1 MTVLDTHA
9 WLWWVDDDPR
19 LSDAA
24 RIAIESSDGL
34 VVSAISA
41 WEVATL
47 ERLGRLRLVPDT
59 RAWIRR
65 ALAQPGV
72 VPAPVTPDVAVA
84 AGSILPPFPGDPAD
98 RIIYATA
105 LVEDARLVTADRRV
119 ARHDPDRVVW

>member
-1 MTVLDTHA
+1 VTVLDTHA
-9 WLWWVDDDPR
+9 WLWWVDGDPR

-24 RIAIESSDGL
+24 RAAIDGSEEL

-47 ERLGRLRLVPDT
+47 ERIGRLKLVPDT
-59 RAWIRR
+59 RVWIRR

-72 VPAPVTPDVAVA
+72 VPAPVTPDLALT
-84 AGSILPPFPGDPAD
+84 AGSLLPPFPGDPAD

-105 LVEDARLVTADRRV
+105 LVEDARLVTGDRRI